1 MNYKYVSFD
10 AYGRK
15 PTNLQRD
22 ILNKSLQGLNRN
34 CVKLDDMSM
43 EQQLYLYK
51 LIEDFP
57 CLKKLFEATRD
68 LMDIRESVAG
78 MVADTIYSYCSET
91 PLGIF
96 LYNMRRLYLTE
107 RVCGNGSIPLLL
119 CNILGLT
126 LESYGYGILLAVDDK
141 NKQVLFSRDLPSPM
155 ELSVL
160 CYYEYKLVV
169 RCMSPITQSDMQE
182 MAKSHEVKLSFLK
195 ENVKLLNH
203 VIKRN
208 RRALN
213 LYVEFCLINKERLR
227 EYSGVEVNELLY
239 NYICISLLGMETT
252 YVFKDVAQCN
262 PNAELNSVVDNL
274 QRSQSSLALLATTS
288 SNNSFDYIVT
298 MFKPQQDA
306 LYHRD
311 LYAREKGIEFFAHNS
326 SRYFCSNEL
335 KNIVRPNDAKDRFFV
350 REHHDITSGEHIL
363 LIDFSNELIDC
374 FIPVNMKN
382 FRSDLLMSGL
392 YVAHY
397 ITMAVMRWL
406 GVMSRVYPQSP
417 DVVKA
422 QIKDN
427 LITKYCGPNG
437 KYTLDE
443 IMPSVIAYCDVIT
456 KMNLI
461 MDAYMSEDN
470 LEYSQPVSWN
480 YGASSEPSKK
490 KPTISEDQYVYTRET
505 ITVGRYTRRLPS
517 GFKASDEAKA
527 LAEKYYISLGED
539 MTLVDSF
546 DRKVRTKSKRVS
558 KMKLGQ

>member
-15 PTNLQRD
+15 PTNIQQD
-22 ILNKSLQGLNRN
+22 ILNKSLKGLNWN
-34 CVKLDDMSM
+34 CVKLDNMSM
-43 EQQLYLYK
+43 EQQLYLYN

-68 LMDIRESVAG
+68 LMDMRESVAN
-78 MVADTIYSYCSET
+78 MIADTIYTYCSET

-96 LYNMRRLYLTE
+96 LDNMRMLYLTE

-126 LESYGYGILLAVDDK
+126 LESYGYGILLAVDGK
-141 NKQVLFSRDLPSPM
+141 NKQALFSRDLPSPM

-160 CYYEYKLVV
+160 CYYEHDLVM
-169 RCMSPITQSDMQE
+169 RCISPITQSDMQE
-182 MAKSHEVKLSFLK
+182 MAKSHEVKLSFIK
-195 ENVKLLNH
+195 ETVKIFNH

-213 LYVEFCLINKERLR
+213 LYVEFCLFNEESLR
-227 EYSGVEVNELLY
+227 GHSGIEVNELLY

-262 PNAELNSVVDNL
+262 PNAELNSIVDNL
-274 QRSQSSLALLATTS
+274 QQSQSSLALLSTAR
-288 SNNSFDYIVT
+288 SNNSFDYIAT

-306 LYHRD
+306 LYYRD
-311 LYAREKGIEFFAHNS
+311 LYAKEKGIEFFAHNS
-326 SRYFCSNEL
+326 SWYFCSNEI
-335 KNIVRPNDAKDRFFV
+335 KNIVRPENAKDRFFV

-374 FIPVNMKN
+374 FIPINMKN
-382 FRSDLLMSGL
+382 ARSELLMSGL

-406 GVMSRVYPQSP
+406 GVMGRVYPQSP
-417 DVVKA
+417 DVVKE
-422 QIKDN
+422 QIKDD
-427 LITKYCGPNG
+427 LITKYCDPNG
-437 KYTLDE
+437 KYTSEE
-443 IMPSVIAYCDVIT
+443 IISNVLAYCDVIT
-456 KMNLI
+456 RTNLI

-480 YGASSEPSKK
+480 YGASSEQSKK

-505 ITVGRYTRRLPS
+505 ITIGRYTRKLPS

-527 LAEKYYISLGED
+527 LAEKYYISLGDD

-546 DRKVRTKSKRVS
+546 DRKVRTKSKGVS
-558 KMKLGQ
+558 KMELGQ